1 MAGLLGGQHRYVH
14 VLECGRVIA
23 ELERPRRAHSHARR
37 QSGRIDHQLTL
48 ASRQAAQQEGTRLI
62 AAARSLTETHQ
73 RASDDEKTLYIVGI
87 ALGRSTTTLNV
98 TPAELELIKLGMADQ
113 IAGRPSQVSVETYG
127 PKVEQFA
134 KRRAA
139 ESVDKTEAA
148 GKAFIEAA
156 AKEPGA
162 VKSESGLVFRTLK
175 PGSGRSP
182 TYTDRVKV
190 HYRAAF
196 TDGTVFDSEAE
207 GTPVDL
213 VLAGTIPCWI
223 EALQKVKIGETARL
237 VCPPSLAYGDQGRPP
252 TLPGHATLVFEI
264 DLVSAE
270 PAMDAGA
277 PPPNIPPGI
286 RAP

>member
-1 MAGLLGGQHRYVH
+1 MLR
-14 VLECGRVIA
+14 
-23 ELERPRRAHSHARR
+23 
-37 QSGRIDHQLTL
+37 TL
-48 ASRQAAQQEGTRLI
+48 ALLLALAPITTCCPSPAAKRN
-62 AAARSLTETHQ
+62 AAEMKVPGAPDLS

-87 ALGRSTTTLNV
+87 ALGRSTTTLNL
-98 TPAELELIKLGMADQ
+98 TAAELEFVKAGMADQ
-113 IAGRPSQVSVETYG
+113 VTGRPSQVSVETYA
-127 PKVEQFA
+127 PKVEEVA

-139 ESVDKTEAA
+139 KAVDKTEAA
-148 GKAFIEAA
+148 GKTFIEAA

-162 VKSESGLVFRTLK
+162 VRSESGLVYRTLK

-182 TYTDRVKV
+182 TYTDKVKV

-196 TDGTVFDSEAE
+196 TNGTVFDSETE
-207 GTPVDL
+207 GAPVDL

-223 EALQKVKIGETARL
+223 EALQKMKVGETARL

-252 TLPGHATLVFEI
+252 TLPGHATLVFDIE
-264 DLVSAE
+264 LVAAE